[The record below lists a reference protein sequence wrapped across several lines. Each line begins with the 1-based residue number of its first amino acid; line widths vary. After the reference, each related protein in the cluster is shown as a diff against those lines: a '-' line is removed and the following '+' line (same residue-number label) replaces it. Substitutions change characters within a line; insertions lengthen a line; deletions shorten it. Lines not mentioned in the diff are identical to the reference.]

1 MRKEDSVTKEYMKQN
16 TIFADAFNFFLYGG
30 KQVIDPVRLRPQD
43 STEIG
48 IIHHT
53 EEKQEQ
59 PPEVSEFFQRTF
71 RVRFKNSDTSDEKS
85 SRNIRYNETPRAHKN
100 WKD

>member
-1 MRKEDSVTKEYMKQN
+1 MPERYQISIPGRNDETMLGSVVVMRQKRGSSMRKEDSVTKEYMKQN

-53 EEKQEQ
+53 E
-59 PPEVSEFFQRTF
+59 
-71 RVRFKNSDTSDEKS
+71 
-85 SRNIRYNETPRAHKN
+85 
-100 WKD
+100 